1 MSPHLNLTRRTFLLA
16 AGASPLLRGQSLL
29 RREWTAKWI
38 AVPKSPKTEYG
49 VYHFRKTF
57 DLAARPERFLVHT
70 SGDNRYQLFVNA
82 QRVAWG
88 PARGDLF
95 HWRYETVDI
104 AGFLKPGKNLLAAVV
119 WNFGQHAPEAQ
130 ITLET
135 AFVLQGDGDAERVA
149 DTGPTWKCIR
159 NEAYAP
165 VVITSGAVRGYW
177 AAGPGDRINAAANP
191 WGWESPDFDDSAW
204 PSAAVIAPAAGR
216 EARDVHTRW
225 MLVPR
230 TIPMMEERIE
240 KSLTVRKGSLANTAN
255 SKTTVLFD
263 QGYLTTA
270 YPRLTVSGGKD
281 AVVRMR
287 YAEAL
292 FNTSPRE
299 KGNRNEIDGKEFI
312 GNYDEFVLDGGTRRV
327 FRPLWWRTWRYLQ
340 LEIETRGEPV
350 TIEGITATAT
360 GFPFV
365 RKAAFDAGVPE
376 LNQIL
381 DVGWRTARLCAHETY
396 MDCPYYEQLQYA
408 GDTRIQCLV
417 SLFQTGDARL
427 MRNAIDLLND
437 SRQSDGCTMSRYPTR
452 LEQYIPGFALW
463 WVGMVHDYHWYVAD
477 APFVRRMLPG
487 VRSVLSFFEAYQK
500 DNGSLSSLPWWR
512 YFDWVQEWPNG
523 DAPQDADG
531 GAALFD
537 LQLLLAY
544 RWAAALEKAA
554 GLPEL
559 AQVYSERERLLRA
572 TIRTLYWDAGTS
584 ALRRHAVETKILA
597 AHQYPGGAGRHRF
610 RRRSARPHAAHP
622 HRARTRARRSLL
634 QVLHAS
640 GARQSRRRRSLPRA
654 VGRLARHARQR
665 PHHLRRSRGP
675 SRPSHPLRL
684 PCLEC
689 QSEYRADAHCP
700 RCRFFRC
707 GILAR
712 RRASP
717 PRSTEVRRRRRASP
731 KRASRSP
738 RGCRRQRHR
747 DLARGRRVPLARHT
761 PRSSRRRESIH
772 RSTSLA
778 SRLFS
783 HVGRLRALTNA
794 YETRA
799 GKNLH

>member
-1 MSPHLNLTRRTFLLA
+1 MSANFDFTRRSFLLA
-16 AGASPLLRGQSLL
+16 AGAAPLLRGQSLL

-38 AVPKSPKTEYG
+38 AVPKAPKTEYG
-49 VYHFRKTF
+49 VYHFRKNF
-57 DLAARPERFLVHT
+57 DLASRPERFLVHV
-70 SGDNRYQLFVNA
+70 SGDNRYQLFVNG
-82 QRVAWG
+82 QRAAWG

-119 WNFGQHAPEAQ
+119 WNFGEHAAEAQ

-135 AFVLQGDGDAERVA
+135 GFVLQGDSDAERVA
-149 DTGPTWKCIR
+149 DTGPSWKCAR
-159 NEAYAP
+159 NEAYSP
-165 VVITSGAVRGYW
+165 VVISSGMVRGYW
-177 AAGPGDRINAAANP
+177 AAGPGDRINAASNP
-191 WGWESPDFDDSAW
+191 WGWETPEFDDSAW
-204 PSAAVIAPAAGR
+204 KTAVVIAPAAGR

-240 KSLTVRKGSLANTAN
+240 KSLTVRKGSLTNGPH

-270 YPRLTVSGGKD
+270 YPRLIVSGGKG

-292 FNTSPRE
+292 FKTSPRE

-312 GNYDEFVLDGGTRRV
+312 GNYDEFVLDGGPRRA
-327 FRPLWWRTWRYLQ
+327 FRPLWWRTYRYLQ
-340 LEIETRGEPV
+340 LEIETRDEPV
-350 TIEGITATAT
+350 TVEGITATAT

-365 RKAAFDAGVPE
+365 RKAEFDAGVPE

-408 GDTRIQCLV
+408 GDTRVQCLV
-417 SLFQTGDARL
+417 SLFQSGDARL

-477 APFVRRMLPG
+477 AAFVRRMLPG

-500 DNGSLSSLPWWR
+500 ENGSLGSLPWWR
-512 YFDWVQEWPNG
+512 YFDWVSEWPNG

-537 LQLLLAY
+537 LQLLMAY
-544 RWAAALEKAA
+544 RWAAALEKAL

-559 AQVYSERERLLRA
+559 AQVYSERERNLRA
-572 TIRTLYWDAGTS
+572 TIRTLYWDASRELFADTPSKKSYSQHTNTMAVLADVTTGEEARALMLRTLTAPGLAQGALYFKFYMHQALAKVGEGDRYLDQLHDWHGMLANGLTTFAEIVDRPGRSTRSDCHAWS
-584 ALRRHAVETKILA
+584 ASPNIELMRTVLGVDSGA
-597 AHQYPGGAGRHRF
+597 PGFSRVIV
-610 RRRSARPHAAHP
+610 RPHLGRLQYVQGSVPHP
-622 HRARTRARRSLL
+622 KGAIEVR
-634 QVLHAS
+634 VEAS
-640 GARQSRRRRSLPRA
+640 GMVTITTPVEGEFQWRGTRRELPA
-654 VGRLARHARQR
+654 G
-665 PHHLRRSRGP
+665 
-675 SRPSHPLRL
+675 
-684 PCLEC
+684 
-689 QSEYRADAHCP
+689 
-700 RCRFFRC
+700 
-707 GILAR
+707 
-712 RRASP
+712 
-717 PRSTEVRRRRRASP
+717 
-731 KRASRSP
+731 ASRFTV
-738 RGCRRQRHR
+738 
-747 DLARGRRVPLARHT
+747 A
-761 PRSSRRRESIH
+761 
-772 RSTSLA
+772 
-778 SRLFS
+778 
-783 HVGRLRALTNA
+783 
-794 YETRA
+794 A
-799 GKNLH
+799 G